1 MNASKEGGR
10 FVMACREGGG
20 GIKDVQTLTH
30 MQRIRKA
37 EQRDKAESSIAL
49 KSDRFG
55 HYVFTD

>member
-1 MNASKEGGR
+1 MQAKRAADLLWHAEK
-10 FVMACREGGG
+10 GGG